1 MPQHKAIPT
10 PADQRRLERARER
23 HEAAKVEYDA
33 ALAELRA
40 ATVTA
45 MKNGASFREAAAAA
59 GMSERTVHRWGK
71 ADGWRPPEEVEAERV
86 ERLERKAAEAQSEC
100 GQSYGPARADRPPQ
114 AVDLGSTPAAV
125 AGCRTALSAPHMTA
139 WR

>member
-23 HEAAKVEYDA
+23 WEKVKPEHDA

-59 GMSERTVHRWGK
+59 GVPERTVHRWGK
-71 ADGWRPPEEVEAERV
+71 ADGWRPPEEVQAEAAEREAQKKAEAETPFGRAMKM
-86 ERLERKAAEAQSEC
+86 LENLDK
-100 GQSYGPARADRPPQ
+100 PQ
-114 AVDLGSTPAAV
+114 Q
-125 AGCRTALSAPHMTA
+125 
-139 WR
+139 